1 MKFNIKVPRQ
11 YPTVYSMWFSAS
23 DIVKILEDHIKA
35 NGVEIP
41 VDARGR
47 RIHGLEQYERH
58 CSPRPEMG
66 VLIEYYV
73 GGDDDDE

>member
-1 MKFNIKVPRQ
+1 MKFNIRVPRQ
-11 YPTVYSMWFSAS
+11 EPTVYSMWFSAK
-23 DIVKILEDHIKA
+23 DIIEILENHLRA

-41 VDARGR
+41 VDVRGR
-47 RIHGLEQYERH
+47 RIAGLEQYERH

-73 GGDDDDE
+73 GGDDE